1 MNTANLQ
8 LQGVLTA
15 MAALIRAIE
24 AKGLLS
30 RAEIEAALARAE
42 REASTG
48 AAQHENISPANV
60 EAVCFPVRYL
70 RTALAGTAEESDFAA
85 VVATVGGRKP

>member
-15 MAALIRAIE
+15 MAELIRAIE

-30 RAEIEAALARAE
+30 RPEIETALARAE
-42 REASTG
+42 VEAAGSAG
-48 AAQHENISPANV
+48 QHEGLSPANI
-60 EAVCFPVRYL
+60 EAVCFPARYL
-70 RTALAGTAEESDFAA
+70 RTALSGSAEDSDFAK
-85 VVATVGGRKP
+85 VVAAVGGRKP

>member
-15 MAALIRAIE
+15 MAELIRAIE

-30 RAEIEAALARAE
+30 RPEIEAALARAE
-42 REASTG
+42 REAAGSAG
-48 AAQHENISPANV
+48 QHEGLSPANV
-60 EAVCFPVRYL
+60 EAVCFPARYL
-70 RTALAGTAEESDFAA
+70 RTALGGTAEESDFAA
-85 VVATVGGRKP
+85 VVATIGGRTP

>member
-15 MAALIRAIE
+15 MAELIRAIE
-24 AKGLLS
+24 AKGILS

-42 REASTG
+42 REAVGG
-48 AAQHENISPANV
+48 AGQHESLSPAHID
-60 EAVCFPVRYL
+60 AVCFPARYL
-70 RTALAGTAEESDFAA
+70 RTALSGAAEKSDFAA
-85 VVATVGGRKP
+85 VAATVGARKP

>member
-15 MAALIRAIE
+15 IAELVRAME
-24 AKGLLS
+24 AKGVLT

-42 REASTG
+42 RDASG
-48 AAQHENISPANV
+48 CAGQHESLSAAHI
-60 EAVCFPVRYL
+60 EAMCFPARYL
-70 RTALAGTAEESDFAA
+70 RMALSGAADESDFAA
-85 VVATVGGRKP
+85 VVAAVGGRKP

>member
-15 MAALIRAIE
+15 MAELVRAIE

-30 RAEIEAALARAE
+30 RAEIDDALARAE
-42 REASTG
+42 GEAFAG
-48 AAQHENISPANV
+48 ARQHEGLTAAHVDAARFPA
-60 EAVCFPVRYL
+60 RYL
-70 RTALAGTAEESDFAA
+70 RTALSGKADESDFAA
-85 VVATVGGRKP
+85 VAAAVGGRKP